1 MCVGVII
8 NNQWKKSLKPR
19 PLDSFKPPIHLPSPI
34 VLSSSGSQSI
44 FFFHNSQ
51 QASIHLNYL
60 SEGFSCLMG
69 LQCLLESNQIRSHK
83 EDRKFY
89 SLHLR

>member
-19 PLDSFKPPIHLPSPI
+19 PLDSFKAAREPLLLPPIHLPSPT

-44 FFFHNSQ
+44 FFPQ
-51 QASIHLNYL
+51 QPAGFYPPQL
-60 SEGFSCLMG
+60 S
-69 LQCLLESNQIRSHK
+69 K
-83 EDRKFY
+83 
-89 SLHLR
+89 

>member
-44 FFFHNSQ
+44 FFFPQ
-51 QASIHLNYL
+51 QPAGFYPPQL
-60 SEGFSCLMG
+60 S
-69 LQCLLESNQIRSHK
+69 K
-83 EDRKFY
+83 
-89 SLHLR
+89 